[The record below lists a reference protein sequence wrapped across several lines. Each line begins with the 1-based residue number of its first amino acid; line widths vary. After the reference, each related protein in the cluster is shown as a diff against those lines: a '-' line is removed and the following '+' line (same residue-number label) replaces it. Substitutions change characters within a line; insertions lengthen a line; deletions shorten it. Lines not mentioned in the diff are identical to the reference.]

1 MKGVLFVISGP
12 SGVGKGTLVKEILN
26 ERNDLKLSVSC
37 TTRAPRQGETN
48 GKEYFFIDREEF
60 VSRIR
65 ENGFLEYDEHF
76 GNYYGTPRSYVERQ
90 LKDNSVILEIDVV
103 GALNCKR
110 LMPEAVLIMIAP
122 PSIEELSRRLES
134 RGSESDE
141 TIKNRLER
149 VKYEL
154 GQKQLYDYV
163 IVNDALNEAKIRL
176 LEVIDTEI
184 NKRNEGE

>member
-1 MKGVLFVISGP
+1 
-12 SGVGKGTLVKEILN
+12 
-26 ERNDLKLSVSC
+26 
-37 TTRAPRQGETN
+37 
-48 GKEYFFIDREEF
+48 
-60 VSRIR
+60 
-65 ENGFLEYDEHF
+65 
-76 GNYYGTPRSYVERQ
+76 
-90 LKDNSVILEIDVV
+90 
-103 GALNCKR
+103 
-110 LMPEAVLIMIAP
+110 MIAP

-141 TIKNRLER
+141 TIKKRLER

-176 LEVIDTEI
+176 IEVIDTEI